1 MIIKGVIRRVRFGHD
16 SVPPRVGDRPT
27 MGNIRNKKCQQKN
40 QKIYYTHVG
49 YLKEENTLS
58 QIFLKSLINTLMGY
72 SYNTSLASYLFAKN
86 PTKLIA
92 SYFETK
98 S

>member
-16 SVPPRVGDRPT
+16 SMPPWVGDRPT

-49 YLKEENTLS
+49 YLKGENAVS
-58 QIFLKSLINTLMGY
+58 QIFSKSLIETLM
-72 SYNTSLASYLFAKN
+72 SYIYNQSLARYLS
-86 PTKLIA
+86 TKMRKK
-92 SYFETK
+92 T
-98 S
+98 